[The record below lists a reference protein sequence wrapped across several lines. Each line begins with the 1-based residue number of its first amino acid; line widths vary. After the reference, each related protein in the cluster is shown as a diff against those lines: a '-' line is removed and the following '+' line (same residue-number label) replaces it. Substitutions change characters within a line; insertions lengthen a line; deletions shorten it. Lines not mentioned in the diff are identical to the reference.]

1 MLCQGLLYAIHKI
14 MLRIVMKGLRH
25 QAEFKTWRICMTLQ
39 DILAGESKY
48 IEFKESLLDKSI
60 GTYETRLFEN

>member
-1 MLCQGLLYAIHKI
+1 
-14 MLRIVMKGLRH
+14 
-25 QAEFKTWRICMTLQ
+25 MTLQ

-48 IEFKESLLDKSI
+48 IEFKERLLDKSI

>member
-1 MLCQGLLYAIHKI
+1 